1 MNKVKKITIST
12 ISSLVILGTS
22 VLAVKGT
29 VNAQRGLVLRKEADK
44 NATPITTVDN
54 KESVEILEDNGEWYK
69 VKYGSYEG
77 YMYAEFVDKE
87 ETQEEQ
93 ENAETKNTE
102 EQTEEASQE
111 EEAQV
116 TETVA
121 VSEYPKT
128 VEIES
133 AKVYLIPSVTS
144 KVIRTIEG
152 KTQIT
157 VNYELN
163 GWVNITVEGKEG
175 WIRKY
180 FINPNAQEQT
190 QVEENK
196 QEESNTQETET
207 NQSTKTPEAR
217 SIEPR
222 KAYVSVS
229 SAANIREQAST
240 SSKAIDSLLNG
251 AEVTLVGE
259 EGDFYKIQY
268 KEITGYIAKS
278 LISETAPET
287 TSRSSK
293 ERETAKTEETQE
305 AAVTNETS
313 TQEASSEGQ
322 RIANFAKQYIGYD
335 YVSGGTSPSTGF
347 DCTGFAY
354 YVYNSCGYNLSRSC
368 SVQAQ
373 SGTRVEK
380 EDLQPGDLLLFN
392 NGANGTIGHV
402 GIYAGDGIVV
412 HAKNH
417 NSGVTTDNIYNG
429 YYEKYYYEGRR
440 IVN

>member
-1 MNKVKKITIST
+1 MNKGKKITIST
-12 ISSLVILGTS
+12 ISLLVILGTS
-22 VLAVKGT
+22 VFATKGT

-69 VKYGSYEG
+69 VKYGNYEG
-77 YMYAEFVDKE
+77 YMFAEFVEKE
-87 ETQEEQ
+87 ETQDVQ
-93 ENAETKNTE
+93 TNTETQNTE
-102 EQTEEASQE
+102 EESEQETPQETPQE
-111 EEAQV
+111 EETQ
-116 TETVA
+116 T

-128 VEIES
+128 VEIENV
-133 AKVYLIPSVTS
+133 KVYLIPSVTS
-144 KVIRTIEG
+144 KVIRTIEQ
-152 KTQIT
+152 KIQIT
-157 VNYELN
+157 VNYEVN
-163 GWVNITVEGKEG
+163 QWVNITVEGKEG

-190 QVEENK
+190 QEEENK
-196 QEESNTQETET
+196 QEENNTQETET
-207 NQSTKTPEAR
+207 NQDTKTPEAR
-217 SIEPR
+217 TIEPR
-222 KAYVSVS
+222 KAYVNVS
-229 SAANIREQAST
+229 SAANVREKAST
-240 SSKAIDSLLNG
+240 DSKVLNTLLNG
-251 AEVTLVGE
+251 AEVTLIGE

-268 KEITGYIAKS
+268 REEITGYIAKS

-293 ERETAKTEETQE
+293 GRETVKTEET
-305 AAVTNETS
+305 AVANETG

-380 EDLQPGDLLLFN
+380 KNLQPGDLLLFN